1 MPAPAAIRGGH
12 SHRWVG
18 GFVADPVTV
27 AGAVFAG
34 IAAMGA
40 PFSVY
45 LAKRQVSLAQQQLEQ
60 AGGIQITVKRSRS
73 SVSVNGSEPA
83 ERFECTVILGGPGTR
98 HSTDLS
104 ISVGD
109 RFRVLDGPVDLFHA
123 SSPPLNG
130 VFRLT
135 HDEAE
140 KAYIHVNWVSHYNGG
155 VLPQA
160 IRCRLLEERHTE
172 YWKWN
177 RRRLWRRRV
186 AMARGWEKVFRPKDL
201 GKWCKTPNRPYLDR
215 ELPGW
220 PLGRPDRTLGVH
232 PEPPGQLPI

>member
-1 MPAPAAIRGGH
+1 MG
-12 SHRWVG
+12 RWSMD
-18 GFVADPVTV
+18 DPWAV

-34 IAAMGA
+34 VAAIGT

-60 AGGIQITVKRSRS
+60 AGGIQITTTRSRS
-73 SVSVNGSEPA
+73 LVSVNGSEPA
-83 ERFECTVILGGPGTR
+83 ERFECEVTLGGPGTR
-98 HSTDLS
+98 HSADLS

-109 RFRVLDGPVDLFHA
+109 QFRVLDGPVDRFHA
-123 SSPPLNG
+123 SSPPLHG

-135 HDEAE
+135 PEEAQH
-140 KAYIHVNWVSHYNGG
+140 AYVHVNWVSHYNGG

-160 IRCRLLEERHTE
+160 VRCRLLEVDHTE

-186 AMARGWEKVFRPKDL
+186 AMARGWEKVFRPRAL
-201 GKWCKTPNRPYLDR
+201 GKWCRTPNRGYLGR

-220 PLGRPDRTLGVH
+220 PLGKPDHTLGEY